1 MVLQIIYIFK
11 WLTWLSN
18 DIQIISIMSP
28 DKDILENCLFN
39 SENLL
44 QQERWGK
51 RDGIKEERA
60 GKSKEFYHL
69 FLLKKELVAT
79 IKRITA

>member
-1 MVLQIIYIFK
+1 
-11 WLTWLSN
+11 
-18 DIQIISIMSP
+18 MSP

-60 GKSKEFYHL
+60 E
-69 FLLKKELVAT
+69 KKKKKTLNQIDENLWNT
-79 IKRITA
+79 ILTNINKYNSAYLHTMHV

>member
-11 WLTWLSN
+11 RLTWLSN

-60 GKSKEFYHL
+60 GK
-69 FLLKKELVAT
+69 KKKKNV
-79 IKRITA
+79 KPDR

>member
-1 MVLQIIYIFK
+1 
-11 WLTWLSN
+11 
-18 DIQIISIMSP
+18 MSP

-60 GKSKEFYHL
+60 GK
-69 FLLKKELVAT
+69 KKKKTLNQIDENLWKTNLTNNNKYNSAYLHTMHV
-79 IKRITA
+79 

>member
-39 SENLL
+39 SENRME
-44 QQERWGK
+44 QVQRGERGSWG
-51 RDGIKEERA
+51 GEEKVHTQHTRNQI
-60 GKSKEFYHL
+60 GENRKKQN
-69 FLLKKELVAT
+69 LKG
-79 IKRITA
+79 

>member
-1 MVLQIIYIFK
+1 
-11 WLTWLSN
+11 
-18 DIQIISIMSP
+18 MSP

-51 RDGIKEERA
+51 RGWNTGGEGR
-60 GKSKEFYHL
+60 
-69 FLLKKELVAT
+69 KKKKKNV
-79 IKRITA
+79 KPDR

>member
-1 MVLQIIYIFK
+1 
-11 WLTWLSN
+11 
-18 DIQIISIMSP
+18 MSP

-60 GKSKEFYHL
+60 E
-69 FLLKKELVAT
+69 KKKKKNV
-79 IKRITA
+79 KPDR

>member
-1 MVLQIIYIFK
+1 
-11 WLTWLSN
+11 
-18 DIQIISIMSP
+18 MSP

-51 RDGIKEERA
+51 RGWNKGGEGR
-60 GKSKEFYHL
+60 
-69 FLLKKELVAT
+69 KKKT
-79 IKRITA
+79 IKPDR

>member
-1 MVLQIIYIFK
+1 
-11 WLTWLSN
+11 
-18 DIQIISIMSP
+18 MSP

-60 GKSKEFYHL
+60 E
-69 FLLKKELVAT
+69 KKKQKKTLNQMDENLWNT
-79 IKRITA
+79 ILTNINKYNSAYLHTMHV

>member
-18 DIQIISIMSP
+18 DIQIISIMLL

-39 SENLL
+39 SGGERKKKTLL
-44 QQERWGK
+44 SQVEEIQRGK
-51 RDGIKEERA
+51 SAIAKGIK
-60 GKSKEFYHL
+60 F
-69 FLLKKELVAT
+69 
-79 IKRITA
+79 

>member
-1 MVLQIIYIFK
+1 
-11 WLTWLSN
+11 
-18 DIQIISIMSP
+18 MSP

-51 RDGIKEERA
+51 RGWNKGGEGRKKKKKPLNQIDKN
-60 GKSKEFYHL
+60 
-69 FLLKKELVAT
+69 FLMEYNFNKHQQ
-79 IKRITA
+79 I

>member
-1 MVLQIIYIFK
+1 
-11 WLTWLSN
+11 
-18 DIQIISIMSP
+18 MSP

-51 RDGIKEERA
+51 RGWNKGGEGR
-60 GKSKEFYHL
+60 
-69 FLLKKELVAT
+69 KKKKT
-79 IKRITA
+79 IKPDRQKFFNGIQF

>member
-1 MVLQIIYIFK
+1 
-11 WLTWLSN
+11 
-18 DIQIISIMSP
+18 MSP

-51 RDGIKEERA
+51 RGWNKGGEGRKKKPKPLNQIDEN
-60 GKSKEFYHL
+60 
-69 FLLKKELVAT
+69 FLMEYNFNKHQQ
-79 IKRITA
+79 I

>member
-51 RDGIKEERA
+51 RGWNKGGEGR
-60 GKSKEFYHL
+60 
-69 FLLKKELVAT
+69 KKKQ
-79 IKRITA
+79 KR

>member
-28 DKDILENCLFN
+28 DKDVLENCLFN
-39 SENLL
+39 SEILNGTRRV
-44 QQERWGK
+44 QGEG
-51 RDGIKEERA
+51 RDEERER
-60 GKSKEFYHL
+60 GRERRKDGRKGGRWREI
-69 FLLKKELVAT
+69 FLSQ
-79 IKRITA
+79 I